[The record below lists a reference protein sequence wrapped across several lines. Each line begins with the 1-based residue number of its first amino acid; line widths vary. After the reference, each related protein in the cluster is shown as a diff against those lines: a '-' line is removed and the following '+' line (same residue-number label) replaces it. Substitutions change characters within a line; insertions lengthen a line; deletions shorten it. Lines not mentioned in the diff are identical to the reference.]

1 MSGLLQTDLSISD
14 QFLFPKEAGLCMAA
28 EYFVLYEAL
37 RLDFYEKNMQFKK
50 ELREGLKFCT

>member
-1 MSGLLQTDLSISD
+1 
-14 QFLFPKEAGLCMAA
+14 MAA